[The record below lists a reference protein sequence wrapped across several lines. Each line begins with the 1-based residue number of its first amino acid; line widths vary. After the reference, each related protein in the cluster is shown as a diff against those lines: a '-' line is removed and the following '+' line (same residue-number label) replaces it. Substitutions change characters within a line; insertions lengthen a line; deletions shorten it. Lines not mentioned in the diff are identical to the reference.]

1 MECLFM
7 SDLLQA
13 AIFDL
18 DGVITDTAEYHYLAW
33 KQLASSIEID
43 FDKAL
48 NEKLK
53 GISRMESLELIL
65 KYGGKENA
73 YTSDEKEALAAEK
86 NSVYL
91 LLIKEISEKDILPGI
106 VPLLEQLKQNKV
118 KIALA
123 SASKNAPA
131 IIENLKLQRYFH
143 CIVDVTQIKK
153 GKPDPEIFLTAA
165 KMLNVEPQNCI
176 GIEDA
181 KAGVEAIKE
190 AGMFAVGIGP
200 KESLGKADLLV
211 SSTSELHYY
220 EITSKYE
227 AYRSYTTEV

>member
-1 MECLFM
+1 MGK
-7 SDLLQA
+7 LLQA

-33 KQLASSIEID
+33 RQLANSIGID
-43 FDKAL
+43 FDKDI

-53 GISRMESLELIL
+53 GISRMKSLELIL
-65 KYGGKENA
+65 QVGGKENS
-73 YTSDEKEALAAEK
+73 YSNEEKEVLAEEK
-86 NSVYL
+86 NEVYKQ
-91 LLIKEISEKDILPGI
+91 LIINISEKDILVGI
-106 VPLLEQLKQNKV
+106 VAFLEQLKQNNV

-131 IIENLKLQRYFH
+131 IINNLKLKQYFNE
-143 CIVDVTQIKK
+143 IVDVTKIKR

-165 KMLNVEPQNCI
+165 KMVNVDPQNCI

-181 KAGVEAIKE
+181 KAGVEAIKG
-190 AGMFAVGIGP
+190 AGMFAVGVGL

-211 SSTSELHYY
+211 SNTSELDY
-220 EITSKYE
+220 EEIATKFK
-227 AYRSYTTEV
+227 AY

>member
-1 MECLFM
+1 MGN
-7 SDLLQA
+7 LLQA

-33 KQLASSIEID
+33 RQLANSIGID
-43 FDKAL
+43 FDKDI

-65 KYGGKENA
+65 QVGGKENS
-73 YTSDEKEALAAEK
+73 YSNEEKEVLAEEK
-86 NSVYL
+86 NEVYKQ
-91 LLIKEISEKDILPGI
+91 LIINISEKDILVGI
-106 VPLLEQLKQNKV
+106 VAFLEQLKQNNV

-131 IIENLKLQRYFH
+131 IINNLKLKQYFNE
-143 CIVDVTQIKK
+143 IVDVTKIKR

-165 KMLNVEPQNCI
+165 KMVNVDPQNCI

-181 KAGVEAIKE
+181 KAGVEAIKG
-190 AGMFAVGIGP
+190 AGMFAVGVGL

-211 SSTSELHYY
+211 SNTSELDYK
-220 EITSKYE
+220 EIATKFK
-227 AYRSYTTEV
+227 AY